1 MRARSVHWPL
11 DSWRA
16 HVGSAQLGGGSL
28 STHSAHVAGVGA
40 RVGAIVG
47 ALVGARVGK
56 AAGSTSVSQGSS
68 GAAVG
73 ADVGAAVGA
82 LVGAAV
88 GISRSAGHGFSQGTQ
103 MPHVASQ

>member
-1 MRARSVHWPL
+1 MARRSAHWPL

-47 ALVGARVGK
+47 ARVGF
-56 AAGSTSVSQGSS
+56 STSQGSS
-68 GAAVG
+68 GVGVGVGSTSQGSSGSGVG
-73 ADVGAAVGA
+73 A
-82 LVGAAV
+82 
-88 GISRSAGHGFSQGTQ
+88 GFSWGAEKGSLHGT
-103 MPHVASQ
+103 VTK